1 VLQGAGYRT
10 ACIGKWALGRT
21 PSAGSPL
28 VQGFDTYFGY
38 IDQVQAHRHYPP
50 FLLRDDE
57 RVALEGNPEART
69 HYSHDL
75 FTDAALAFLAE
86 PHERPFFLYLS
97 YSLPHADIDVPAD
110 SAEPYARLGWP
121 ETPYTEPSGG
131 RGRERTYSDQPAP
144 RATFAGMLSRLD
156 RDVGRLLARLAELE
170 LDERTLVLFT
180 SDNGPSDEGGVDR
193 EFFDS
198 NGPFRGAK
206 GELTEGGIRVPL
218 LARWPGRIAPGT
230 SELACAAWD
239 LLPTLAELGG
249 AAVPADVD
257 GLSLVPTLLGR
268 PAEQRAHEYL
278 YWEHFGPRHSQALRQ
293 GQWKALRLNVQARN
307 SRLELYDLAAD
318 PGETRDLAA
327 DEPERAAALAALMD
341 AAHVPS
347 SMSPLT
353 FRELR
358 GGGRARPGKDR

>member
-1 VLQGAGYRT
+1 
-10 ACIGKWALGRT
+10 
-21 PSAGSPL
+21 

-38 IDQVQAHRHYPP
+38 IDQVEAHRHYPP

-57 RVALEGNPEART
+57 RVPLEGNPEART

-144 RATFAGMLSRLD
+144 RAAFAGMLSRLD

-198 NGPFRGAK
+198 NGPFRGGK

-293 GQWKALRLNVQARN
+293 GLWKALRLNVQARN
-307 SRLELYDLAAD
+307 PRLELYDLAAD
-318 PGETRDLAA
+318 PGEIVIVLRA
-327 DEPERAAALAALMD
+327 EERVRRASSPRKSSPA
-341 AAHVPS
+341 PS
-347 SMSPLT
+347 DTLTSPVTSPCSRYQYCHPSRPLIVVLP
-353 FRELR
+353 RE
-358 GGGRARPGKDR
+358 GARPSRTRTR